1 MATLMFAVTSAKL
14 TDAPQRTKVGV
25 RREPVRRRQ
34 EHRVL
39 RLDAKTVARD
49 DRHEAPLPER
59 SCFELVANPVVVIE
73 DRI

>member
-1 MATLMFAVTSAKL
+1 MRVVTSAKL
-14 TDAPQRTKVGV
+14 TYAPERTKVRV
-25 RREPVRRRQ
+25 RREPVRRSQ

-39 RLDAKTVARD
+39 RLDVKTVARD

-59 SCFELVANPVVVIE
+59 FCLERIAYPVVVIE